1 MARISPIHAL
11 LVVTPTSKWDRFHMD
26 IKNVFLNGNL
36 SEEVYMQP
44 PSGLSIIKQ
53 GLSSLTCTLWP

>member
-1 MARISPIHAL
+1 
-11 LVVTPTSKWDRFHMD
+11 MD

-44 PSGLSIIKQ
+44 PSSLSIIKQ
-53 GLSSLTCTLWP
+53 GLSFLTCTLWP

>member
-1 MARISPIHAL
+1 
-11 LVVTPTSKWDRFHMD
+11 MD

-36 SEEVYMQP
+36 SEEVYMQS